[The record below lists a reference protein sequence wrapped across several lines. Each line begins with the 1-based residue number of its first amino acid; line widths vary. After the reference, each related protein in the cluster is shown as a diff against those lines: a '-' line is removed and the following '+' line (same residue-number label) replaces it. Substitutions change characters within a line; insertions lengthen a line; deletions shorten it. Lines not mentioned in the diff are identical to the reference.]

1 MRGGCSVSL
10 SSAAVNKVLQ
20 CISSDDRG
28 GMKKKSSAIR
38 KMQRLAAVRLGKKR
52 LYRRLSKGKV

>member
-1 MRGGCSVSL
+1 MSL